1 MNFEEMYYQ
10 SMTDKELK
18 RVINTHEFLDGYAQ
32 RCQEELD
39 RRHQEQNEITS
50 L

>member
-1 MNFEEMYYQ
+1 MYEELFWKSFEMWELERIMN
-10 SMTDKELK
+10 SSVP
-18 RVINTHEFLDGYAQ
+18 RLDGYRK

>member
-1 MNFEEMYYQ
+1 MTFEEMYYK
-10 SMTDKELK
+10 SLSNKELERHTK
-18 RVINTHEFLDGYAQ
+18 FGGLDAYGK

-39 RRHQEQNEITS
+39 RRHQEQNEILS